1 MPSLKVVKPSHVRP
15 DTVQPQRFFATHGEL
30 LADMDAHR
38 NEVTAT
44 PAAAMAFLKRAGLVT
59 ASGKPRQMI
68 RG

>member
-1 MPSLKVVKPSHVRP
+1 MPGSKVVKPTPVLRR
-15 DTVQPQRFFATHGEL
+15 TVQPLRTFATHGEL

-38 NEVTAT
+38 IEVTAT
-44 PAAAMAFLKRAGLVT
+44 PEAAMAFLKRAGLVT

>member
-1 MPSLKVVKPSHVRP
+1 MSASKVVKTAPAP
-15 DTVQPQRFFATHGEL
+15 LGTVQPLRTFATHGEL

-38 NEVTAT
+38 IEVTAT